1 MDELSNPKL
10 QRPLDKS
17 NLGTEVAALNS
28 LVGFLN
34 TGAVVPPEAKE
45 EIAAAFHKTPSPVQE
60 QGAPIAPPAARPPNP
75 VAPLGRRIFFTGRM
89 CSGKDFVANQIG
101 ADIFGFADPIY
112 SLAEYLLNI
121 KVTANE
127 NKDAPGVRKFLQQV
141 GQWGR
146 NEISEQYPHTA
157 ERAMFCMMVRSLAN
171 QNCLGPGVDWG
182 IFGLTADLW
191 IDGLLKRADAV
202 NSNRIV
208 VTNCRFPNEYR
219 RLSEAN
225 FEHWHIVCSP
235 QSWLSRL
242 AEKKLD
248 AKSPEVSDMSEKL
261 AADLNADLL
270 KKMSAQ
276 KVGNKMRVVWS
287 DTTPPPSNRV
297 YSLDEFKALAN

>member
-17 NLGTEVAALNS
+17 NLGTEVVALNS

-60 QGAPIAPPAARPPNP
+60 VAPILPSASRLPNP

-89 CSGKDFVANQIG
+89 CAGKDFVANKIG

-146 NEISEQYPHTA
+146 SEATEQYPHTA
-157 ERAMFCMMVRSLAN
+157 ERAMFSLMVRSLAN

-182 IFGLTADLW
+182 MFGLTADLW

-270 KKMSAQ
+270 KKLSAQ
-276 KVGNKMRVVWS
+276 KQGNKLRVVWS
-287 DTTPPPSNRV
+287 DTTPPPSSRI
-297 YSLDEFKALAN
+297 YTLDEFKAMAN